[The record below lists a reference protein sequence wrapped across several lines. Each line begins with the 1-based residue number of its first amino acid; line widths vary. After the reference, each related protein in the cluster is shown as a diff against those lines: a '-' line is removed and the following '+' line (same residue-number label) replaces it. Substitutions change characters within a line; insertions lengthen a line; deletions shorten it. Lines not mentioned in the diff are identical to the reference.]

1 MLVVSFACITAINR
15 RVYDALRRQGRS
27 VEIVVPTEANV
38 GVRRLRPDAA
48 SPDGCPLQPL
58 PLVGDNPR
66 LFHYPGL
73 IDLLNQRRPRVVY
86 LDNDP
91 VSRLASDIGRW
102 TRSHGARLICQSC
115 ENMPIGFIDHW
126 RRAGWK
132 GLLPAAVKQWL
143 CFRSRPYVDHVFSIN
158 QTGADI
164 FRAIG
169 YPSVDVIPLGFDPA
183 VFERRPAARDR
194 VRARLDLNQPVVAYF
209 GRLVRQKGVVNLV
222 RALGRLKDVDW
233 RFLIDRFDLYADP
246 FAGEVDAALDAAGI
260 RDRTV
265 FIEADHVEIADYMN
279 AADMVVLASESTP
292 NWVEQYGRVIPE
304 AMACGVAAIVAD
316 SGALPELVG
325 DAGLVVPERDV
336 DALAAAIADLLRDES
351 KRRDLAERGH
361 RRAHEHLALP
371 AQIARLAAHLDESI
385 AKFPASSSNAP
396 SVRRFPLD

>member
-27 VEIVVPTEANV
+27 VEIVVPAEAKV
-38 GVRRLRPDAA
+38 GVRQLQPDRQT
-48 SPDGCPLQPL
+48 PDGCPLHPL
-58 PLVGDNPR
+58 KLVGDNPR
-66 LFHYPGL
+66 LFHYPDL
-73 IDLLNQRRPRVVY
+73 LDLLNRLQPRVVY

-91 VSRLASDIGRW
+91 VSRLAAGIGLW

-115 ENMPIGFIDHW
+115 ENLPIGFIDHW

-132 GLLPAAVKQWL
+132 GLLPSFVKQWL
-143 CFRSRPYVDHVFSIN
+143 CFHSRPYVDHVFSIN
-158 QTGADI
+158 QAGAAV
-164 FRAIG
+164 FRSLG
-169 YPSVDVIPLGFDPA
+169 YPSVDLIPLGFDPA
-183 VFERRPAARDR
+183 VFERRPEDRDR
-194 VRARLDLNQPVVAYF
+194 VRARLNLNQPVVAYF

-233 RFLIDRFDLYADP
+233 RFMIDRFDLYADP
-246 FAGEVDAALDAAGI
+246 YAREVDAAIDAAGI

-279 AADMVVLASESTP
+279 AADIVVLASESTP

-304 AMACGVAAIVAD
+304 AMACGVAAIVAN

-325 DAGLVVPERDV
+325 DAGLVVPERDI
-336 DALAAAIADLLRDES
+336 DALAASISALLHNES
-351 KRRDLAERGH
+351 KRHELAERGH

-371 AQIARLAAHLDESI
+371 AQIARIAAKLDEYGCGI
-385 AKFPASSSNAP
+385 PTQSSVAP
-396 SVRRFPLD
+396 TVTR